1 MKKTIEEVD
10 VAGKRVLMRVDFN
23 VPMLGGEIS
32 DDRRIRMALPSIKSV
47 LNRGG
52 TLTLMSHLGRPKG
65 DGFEQEYTL
74 EPVAKRLSKLLG
86 RRVSFSDEDPNSEI
100 VLLENLRFHSGERKG
115 DETFAKKLASKA
127 DIYCNDAFGT
137 AHRNHASMVAV
148 PQVME
153 DKPRVAGLLLA
164 KELQFL
170 DDAIADA
177 QKPFLAVLGGAK
189 VSDKMGAMHNL
200 LGKVDTILMG
210 GAMAYTFLVASGV
223 NVGESVVEHDQI
235 EEAKDF
241 LVLARASTTDFLL
254 PRDHVCAQQIT
265 SGTPIQVVTGPIPNG
280 WMGLDI
286 GPETIAAY
294 TKVLK
299 HAKTIVWN
307 GPMGVYEMEP
317 FGEGTHKIA
326 DAIAMASRNGAT
338 SIVGGG
344 DIAAAITAF
353 NLDTQMTHIS
363 TGGGASIQ
371 MLEGIPFN
379 SVAMLDDTV

>member
-1 MKKTIEEVD
+1 MKQTIEEVD

-23 VPMLGGEIS
+23 VPMDGGEIS
-32 DDRRIRMALPSIKSV
+32 DDRRIRMALPSINSV
-47 LNRGG
+47 LHRGG

-74 EPVAKRLSKLLG
+74 APVAKRLSELLG
-86 RRVSFSDEDPNSEI
+86 RRISFSDEDTNSEI
-100 VLLENLRFHSGERKG
+100 ILLENLRFHSGEKMG
-115 DETFAKKLASKA
+115 DETFAKKLTRNA

-148 PQVME
+148 PQAME
-153 DKPRVAGLLLA
+153 GKPRVAGLLLA

-170 DDAIADA
+170 DDAIANA
-177 QKPFLAVLGGAK
+177 QKPFLAVLGGVK

-200 LGKVDTILMG
+200 LGKVDTILTG
-210 GAMAYTFLVASGV
+210 GAMAYTFLAASGV
-223 NVGESVVEHDQI
+223 NVGESVVEHDRV

-241 LVLARASTTDFLL
+241 LVLARASSTDFLL
-254 PRDHVCAQQIT
+254 PCDHVCAQQIAL
-265 SGTPIQVVTGPIPNG
+265 GAPVQVVTGPIPDG

-294 TKVLK
+294 AKVLM

-307 GPMGVYEMEP
+307 GPMGVFELEP
-317 FGEGTHKIA
+317 FGDGTHQIA
-326 DAIAMASRNGAT
+326 EAIAMASRNGAT

-344 DIAAAITAF
+344 DIAAAITSF
-353 NLDTQMTHIS
+353 NLDTQLTHIS

-371 MLEGIPFN
+371 MFEGIPFN
-379 SVAMLDDTV
+379 SVAVLDDAV